1 MLIDIIYK
9 VNDIIEVNYGCRGYC
24 KIPYHGHPNGCPN
37 FGKHEEC
44 PPKVKLF
51 KDVFDTNK
59 DLHFIIE
66 EFNLK
71 EHMKIMKQKHPHW
84 STFQLK
90 NLLYW
95 QGGVRHRLYM
105 KVLKFIA
112 DQGDTN
118 GMMIYTLLPEAMGI
132 MVINTAI
139 KLGIPIEKSPTNKI
153 FKIALVGYR
162 TNTEHNEIQKQ
173 KSMLEY

>member
-1 MLIDIIYK
+1 MNEIYK
-9 VNDIIEVNYGCRGYC
+9 VNDIIEVNYVCRSYC
-24 KIPYHGHPNGCPN
+24 KLPYRNHPNGCPN
-37 FGKHEEC
+37 FGKHDEC
-44 PPKVKLF
+44 PPKVKLLQ
-51 KDVFDTNK
+51 DVFDINK
-59 DLHFIIE
+59 DLHFIVE

-71 EHMKIMKQKHPHW
+71 EHMENMKQKHPNW

-95 QGGVRHRLYM
+95 QGGVRHRLHI

-112 DQGDTN
+112 KQGNTN
-118 GMMIYTLLPEAMGI
+118 GMMIYTLLPEAMEV

-139 KLGIPIEKSPTNKI
+139 KLGIPIEKTPTNKI

-162 TNTEHNEIQKQ
+162 NDNTKEPLKQ
-173 KSMLEY
+173 KSMLDY